1 MEVQPVPWKMRL
13 EMLNSIVIEILNA
26 GEILVTCEYKFNK
39 NLILNLYREIPR
51 NSNSIKSEF
60 DFVP

>member
-1 MEVQPVPWKMRL
+1 MRL